1 MQARDRSGIHGYT
14 SGRRRFVPH
23 LRPCRYRCADNLHY
37 GLRPICLAGVQG
49 QQHRLPA
56 QTVSGA
62 GSAACARQAVAPV
75 GRRSRRQ
82 TRRHRKDDLR
92 AQRDLTNDTRAVQGQ
107 DHTRR
112 HRLHSLFLYILRKG
126 IAHYPL
132 GRNLRRRQ
140 DFGDLPRH
148 AARERVLPRQPAV
161 HRIAQRGKGY
171 RRMVRQP
178 PRTQPD
184 SRHARADNHIESACS
199 GVQAVAGRHIRPA
212 DEHRPKPREGLCAI
226 LHRGLLSYIN
236 GRQSRLP
243 PLDPDF

>member
-1 MQARDRSGIHGYT
+1 MP
-14 SGRRRFVPH
+14 F
-23 LRPCRYRCADNLHY
+23 
-37 GLRPICLAGVQG
+37 AGVQG

-140 DFGDLPRH
+140 DFWRPTK
-148 AARERVLPRQPAV
+148 ACC
-161 HRIAQRGKGY
+161 
-171 RRMVRQP
+171 
-178 PRTQPD
+178 PRTGS
-184 SRHARADNHIESACS
+184 SRANRQFIVSRSA
-199 GVQAVAGRHIRPA
+199 VKDIAVWFG
-212 DEHRPKPREGLCAI
+212 
-226 LHRGLLSYIN
+226 
-236 GRQSRLP
+236 SRLALNLT
-243 PLDPDF
+243 LDTPERIIISKARVPEFKRWLVDTSGSR